1 MGTKKRQIN
10 LGCFGGPKWRQKK
23 DKLFWSVSGGP
34 KMGTNKRQIIL
45 GCFGGSQNGD
55 KKKQSFCGGDK
66 YLSTRTCAPGMGG
79 QIFVYQHV
87 CPPRRGGTYL
97 PTRHVAPGGRETGT
111 YMGDRGGEDKSNL
124 RAYGGLIK
132 TRRATRTTYATL
144 TEPFDQ
150 QMARKTVDN

>member
-1 MGTKKRQIN
+1 MGTKKN
-10 LGCFGGPKWRQKK
+10 LPARVHPVW
-23 DKLFWSVSGGP
+23 
-34 KMGTNKRQIIL
+34 
-45 GCFGGSQNGD
+45 
-55 KKKQSFCGGDK
+55 GDK
-66 YLSTRTCAPGMGG
+66 YLSIRMCAPRDG
-79 QIFVYQHV
+79 
-87 CPPRRGGTYL
+87 GGTYL

-150 QMARKTVDN
+150 QMARKTMDN